1 MNEPITREED
11 TDSLMQFR
19 RELRRIVVKHR
30 TNRLELFYMLQFPD
44 EITKSDALEAIND
57 PLHDLDCLAPDTIKQ
72 HKLYL
77 SLRKIYQKM
86 SQQAIKTLQA
96 AHLKELDQTQFRNL
110 TSSIRRLDSALD
122 RFDAA
127 LTASLTDVDELTG
140 LLNRKAMERDLEQE
154 IAQIKRDNSDLCIA
168 MIDADHFKKV
178 NDDFGHSFGDYV
190 LEELAERFESSLRP
204 RDRLYRY
211 GGEEFLVM
219 LPNTSLDE
227 ANKAMERLRMIA
239 SSEAIR
245 QDNYKTFLTVSCGV
259 ALALLSDNNDDV
271 IDRADRALY
280 EAKES
285 GRNCVVIS
293 KT

>member
-19 RELRRIVVKHR
+19 RDLRRIVVKHR

-44 EITKSDALEAIND
+44 EITKSDALESIND
-57 PLHDLDCLAPDTIKQ
+57 PLHDLDYLAPDTVRQ

-77 SLRKIYQKM
+77 SLRNIYQKM
-86 SQQAIKTLQA
+86 SKQAIETLQA
-96 AHLKELDQTQFRNL
+96 AHFKELDQTQFRNL
-110 TSSIRRLDSALD
+110 TSSMRRLDSALD

-154 IAQIKRDNSDLCIA
+154 LAHLKRENTPLCIA
-168 MIDADHFKKV
+168 MMDADYFKKV
-178 NDDFGHSFGDYV
+178 NDDFGHSFGDIV

-204 RDRLYRY
+204 RDRIYRY
-211 GGEEFLVM
+211 GGEEFLVI
-219 LPNTSLDE
+219 LPNTSLHD
-227 ANKAMERLRMIA
+227 AKKTMERLRQIA
-239 SSEAIR
+239 KNSAIIHE
-245 QDNYKTFLTVSCGV
+245 NYKIIQTVSSGL
-259 ALALLSDNNDDV
+259 ALALSSDSSDDV
-271 IDRADRALY
+271 IERADRALY

-285 GRNCVVIS
+285 GRDCVVIS
-293 KT
+293 DS